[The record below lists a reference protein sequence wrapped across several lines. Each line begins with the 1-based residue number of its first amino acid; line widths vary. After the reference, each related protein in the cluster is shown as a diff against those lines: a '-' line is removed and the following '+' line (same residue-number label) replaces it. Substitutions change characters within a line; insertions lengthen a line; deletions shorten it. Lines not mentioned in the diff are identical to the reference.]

1 MYCVLHSDVGDLTV
15 CRYINMD
22 YLFFST
28 LRHSVVDTLNVS
40 YDIAC
45 QWHKKLW
52 HRMSAFPVSMHLL
65 PTFKTISFFVPKFHL
80 PAHIEAC
87 QTSFSFNF
95 KSGVGRTDGEAPE
108 RGWANINPVASSTKE
123 MGPGARR
130 DTLDDYFGDSN
141 WKKVVG
147 LGSYIFI
154 IP

>member
-1 MYCVLHSDVGDLTV
+1 
-15 CRYINMD
+15 MD

-28 LRHSVVDTLNVS
+28 VRHSAVDILNVS

-52 HRMSAFPVSMHLL
+52 DRMRAFPPSMQFN
-65 PTFKTISFFVPKFHL
+65 PAAKITSFFVPKFHL
-80 PAHIEAC
+80 PAHIEKC
-87 QTSFSFNF
+87 QTLFSFNF

-141 WKKVVG
+141 WKKTVG
-147 LGSYIFI
+147 LGTSPYVHVGMASLICIYMFYL
-154 IP
+154 